1 MTDLSLEDRG
11 RLPSHVWK
19 SMSEMMATL
28 VADDDWWDD
37 ADEEDDQFF
46 MYLQGALFRH
56 EQTWARNSKPGRLQ
70 PAAPEISEPW

>member
-19 SMSEMMATL
+19 SMSEMMAML

-56 EQTWARNSKPGRLQ
+56 EQVVPTQ
-70 PAAPEISEPW
+70 